1 MTQARDPKL
10 MARLFEGMPPHAIE
24 AEMAVLGSI
33 LIEHGCLGD
42 VLSLLPSGAEFF
54 KPAHGVI
61 FDAMREVYDHGGA
74 LDLVL
79 LNDLLNDRNL
89 VDAVGGLDYLVELA
103 SATPSANSVI
113 HYAKIV
119 AEKSRVRR
127 FITLAGDALYDA
139 HHKAEDIDDVIN
151 AHQTAVFAL
160 SIAGDPTAKAPTL
173 AEAMTKE
180 LESISRQM
188 DGEGV
193 VGVPTG
199 FEELDQLTGGFMPGE
214 MIVVAARPS
223 VGKSAL
229 MLNLAENMAT
239 RGVRVGVISLEM
251 TRQQLIHR
259 LLSSRAVVDAARIRN
274 GNLSKQEFHKL
285 CAASGELQEAKL
297 FIDDTP
303 SLNTTQ
309 LRARAT
315 RMRQD
320 EGIGILF
327 IDYLQLLRGPQAKR
341 ENRQVEVSDISQ
353 CVKAIARELQIPV
366 VVLAQ
371 VNRSPATEM
380 RQPRASDLR
389 ESGSIEQDAD
399 VVMLLHREDFMR
411 KDDADWLRDNPEW
424 INVAELII
432 DKQRNGPTATVRLSW
447 HGTTTR
453 FRDWT
458 PERGDGS
465 RIAPP
470 PKQQQLQLAGTN
482 EDDDIEG
489 LPV

>member
-1 MTQARDPKL
+1 MTQHRDPKL

-33 LIEHGCLGD
+33 LIEPGCIGD

-54 KPAHGVI
+54 KPAHGSM

-79 LNDLLNDRNL
+79 LHDLLNDRKL

-103 SATPSANSVI
+103 NATPSAASVI

-127 FITLAGDALYDA
+127 FIGLAGDALYDA
-139 HHKAEDIDDVIN
+139 HHKADDIDEVIN

-160 SIAGDPTAKAPTL
+160 SIAGDPAAKAPTL
-173 AEAMTKE
+173 AQAMTKE
-180 LESISRQM
+180 LETISRQM
-188 DGEGV
+188 DGDGV

-199 FEELDQLTGGFMPGE
+199 FAELDQLTGGFMPGE
-214 MIVVAARPS
+214 MIVIAARPS

-239 RGVRVGVISLEM
+239 KGVRVGMISLEM

-259 LLSSRAVVDAARIRN
+259 LLSARAVVDAARIRN
-274 GNLSKQEFHKL
+274 GNLSKDEFHKL
-285 CAASGELQEAKL
+285 CAASGDLQEAKL

-303 SLNTTQ
+303 GLNTTQ

-315 RMRQD
+315 RMKQTED
-320 EGIGILF
+320 IGILF
-327 IDYLQLLRGPQAKR
+327 IDYLQLLRGPLAKR
-341 ENRQVEVSDISQ
+341 ENRQVEVTDISH
-353 CVKAIARELQIPV
+353 CVKVIARELKIPV

-371 VNRSPATEM
+371 VNRGPATEM

-411 KDDADWLRDNPEW
+411 KDDTDWLNANPEW

-458 PERGDGS
+458 PERGDGA
-465 RIAPP
+465 RTTP
-470 PKQQQLQLAGTN
+470 PKQQQLQLAGAGD
-482 EDDDIEG
+482 DDDIGG
-489 LPV
+489 LPI